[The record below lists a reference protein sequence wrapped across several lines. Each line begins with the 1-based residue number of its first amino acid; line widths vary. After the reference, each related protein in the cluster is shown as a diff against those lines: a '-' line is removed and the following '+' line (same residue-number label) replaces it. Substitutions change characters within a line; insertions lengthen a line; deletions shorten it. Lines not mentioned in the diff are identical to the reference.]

1 MIHARLTAL
10 HRQGKMLLVVGF
22 FTFVA
27 GAVCQQ
33 TSISVQGIDSNSVTI
48 TLDDLSKLPHH
59 TVQTQEHSTPVV
71 FEGVLVTDILSKI
84 GVPSGEKL
92 GGKFL
97 SQYLLVEAAD
107 GYRVVFALP
116 ELDTAFNEHGV
127 YLVTKRDGK
136 PLSDKE
142 GPFRMVVPDE
152 KRPTRWVRQ
161 VNALRVKQ
169 SP

>member
-1 MIHARLTAL
+1 MYAPR
-10 HRQGKMLLVVGF
+10 RGKMFLVVGF

-33 TSISVQGIDSNSVTI
+33 RSITVQGIDGNSVAI
-48 TLDDLSKLPHH
+48 TLDDLSKLPPH
-59 TVQTQEHSTPVV
+59 TVKAEEHSNPVV
-71 FEGVLVTDILSKI
+71 FEGVLVTDVISRV
-84 GVPSGEKL
+84 GVPTGEKL

-116 ELDTAFNEHGV
+116 ELDPAFNEHGV
-127 YLVTKRDGK
+127 YLVTKREGK

-152 KRPTRWVRQ
+152 KRPARWVRQ
-161 VNALRVKQ
+161 VTALRVKQ